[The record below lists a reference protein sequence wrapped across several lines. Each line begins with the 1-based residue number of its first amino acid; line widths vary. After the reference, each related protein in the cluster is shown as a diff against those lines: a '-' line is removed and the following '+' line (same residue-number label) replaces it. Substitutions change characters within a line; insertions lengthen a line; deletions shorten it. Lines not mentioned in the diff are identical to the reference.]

1 MDSNNNKNN
10 NLLILGLT
18 AVAFFGIGYISSNI
32 LSGSKANTSAA
43 RQALDNPNAQANA
56 NTTASPIKPMDANN
70 PSTVQVDPSL
80 ATKMEFAESAFDFG
94 TLKEGEK
101 VSHVFKFKNTGD
113 KPLTISNATGSCGCT
128 VPQYPKEAIMP
139 NAEGEI
145 KVEFD
150 SKGKEGKQSKTV
162 TITANTIP
170 AQTVLTINSEVI
182 KLAGKDDKKSK

>member
-1 MDSNNNKNN
+1 MDNNKNN
-10 NLLILGLT
+10 NYLILGLT
-18 AVAFFGIGYISSNI
+18 AVAFFGMGYMTNNI
-32 LSGSKANTSAA
+32 LGGGKANTSAA
-43 RQALDNPNAQANA
+43 RQALDNPNAVANA
-56 NTTASPIKPMDANN
+56 NNSPIKPMDANN
-70 PSTVQVDPSL
+70 PNTVKTDPAL

-113 KPLTISNATGSCGCT
+113 KPLTIANAVGSCGCT
-128 VPQYPKEAIMP
+128 VPQYPKEPIMP

-162 TITANTIP
+162 TITANTEP
-170 AQTVLTINSEVI
+170 AQTVLTVNSEVI

>member
-18 AVAFFGIGYISSNI
+18 AVAFFGIGYITNNI
-32 LSGSKANTSAA
+32 LGGATANTSAA
-43 RQALDNPNAQANA
+43 RQALDNPNVQATA
-56 NTTASPIKPMDANN
+56 NTSPIKPMDANN
-70 PSTVQVDPSL
+70 PNTVQTDPSL
-80 ATKMEFAESAFDFG
+80 ATKIEFAESAFDFG

-162 TITANTIP
+162 TLTANTIP